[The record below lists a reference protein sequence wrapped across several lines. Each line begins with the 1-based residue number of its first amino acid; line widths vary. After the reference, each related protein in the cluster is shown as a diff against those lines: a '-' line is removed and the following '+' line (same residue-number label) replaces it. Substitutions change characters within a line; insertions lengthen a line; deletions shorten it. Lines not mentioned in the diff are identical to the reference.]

1 MRIVR
6 FKFVIVWSSKF
17 WYHIKEPILT
27 QKLKLLGEVSRNDL
41 YYSLINNINKNK
53 ILINLQIITLLQ
65 YSFDCSEDIDLQN
78 LIQLRL
84 CLFCTCFCVCGAKN
98 IVRCLVT
105 VKTAFCTTG
114 PTKKL
119 SLKCSFREVVFIC
132 FFNWVS

>member
-1 MRIVR
+1 VLNFYQINKDSEIQIRNRLI
-6 FKFVIVWSSKF
+6 
-17 WYHIKEPILT
+17 IKTLISYQRTNLT

-84 CLFCTCFCVCGAKN
+84 RLFCTCFCVYGAKTV
-98 IVRCLVT
+98 VRCLVT
-105 VKTAFCTTG
+105 VKLCFVLRD
-114 PTKKL
+114 P
-119 SLKCSFREVVFIC
+119 LK
-132 FFNWVS
+132 N